1 MVFSNLMK
9 TDSLFYRLFQELPEV
24 VFELAEWPVPTGVV
38 YTLHAEEVKRTSFRL
53 DGLLLPPPDLP
64 DLPGIFVE
72 TQFQRLNDFYS
83 RWFTN

>member
-1 MVFSNLMK
+1 MK
-9 TDSLFYRLFQELPEV
+9 TDMLFYRLFQELPEV